1 MQSKKRGFILTI
13 ENVAAIAVLLLVVG
27 IGLWNFLDPIRSS
40 KVNSARG
47 ECSSIAAA
55 VSQYHYEI
63 GEYPASL
70 KELTKKKGNFGPWI
84 ATIPDDPWGNSYEIV
99 STDNRFVVYAKGSGT
114 VASAK
119 NASEDTI
126 DSSVAYVIG
135 Q

>member
-1 MQSKKRGFILTI
+1 MQIKKSGFILSL
-13 ENVAAIAVLLLVVG
+13 ENIAAIAVLLLVVG

-40 KVNSARG
+40 KVSSARG

-84 ATIPDDPWGNSYEIV
+84 ATIPIHGEIV
-99 STDNRFVVYAKGSGT
+99 TKSYQRIIGLWCMLKA
-114 VASAK
+114 VAR
-119 NASEDTI
+119 
-126 DSSVAYVIG
+126 
-135 Q
+135 